1 MPPHWSRHR
10 YAIPKSKLLEQEPHE
25 GPRLTAQQVRDARLE
40 LAYDML
46 RLASEA
52 EDGAQLPAQIRK
64 ALLATRDAVHR
75 LRDQAKFL
83 P

>member
-25 GPRLTAQQVRDARLE
+25 GPRLTARDVRDLRLE
-40 LAYDML
+40 LAHDML
-46 RLASEA
+46 RLVAQ
-52 EDGAQLPAQIRK
+52 DGAQLPAQIRK